1 MAEGVA
7 PLIWGIGVAVFS
19 YLLVPAMLPL
29 YHHHRV
35 KNYRG
40 ELVPAGLGYAFI
52 LPAVF
57 VSVLRW
63 PLDAKSLTGAV
74 LLLVFA
80 ALGSVDDA
88 CGSQKEK
95 GWRGHLLSV
104 RFSTGILKA
113 VGGGAAALIAAAPVS
128 IGWLDLIIDAGLVAL
143 SANFLN
149 LLDLRPGR
157 AAKAFLLL
165 GLPLNLTGADSGSLK
180 MLSWAV
186 AGYLPWD
193 LRRKAMMG
201 DTGSN
206 TLGAALGWQAAR
218 GLPLIPK
225 AVLTALLIGLNL
237 LSEKVSFSTLIERS
251 RFLHFLDQLGR

>member
-1 MAEGVA
+1 M
-7 PLIWGIGVAVFS
+7 
-19 YLLVPAMLPL
+19 
-29 YHHHRV
+29 
-35 KNYRG
+35 
-40 ELVPAGLGYAFI
+40 
-52 LPAVF
+52 
-57 VSVLRW
+57 
-63 PLDAKSLTGAV
+63 
-74 LLLVFA
+74 
-80 ALGSVDDA
+80 
-88 CGSQKEK
+88 
-95 GWRGHLLSV
+95 
-104 RFSTGILKA
+104 
-113 VGGGAAALIAAAPVS
+113 IAAAPVS